1 MANFYVTISPIDTL
15 STSTYSIYFDEVKYS
30 NLMLSGVPQSTL
42 VGGLLVYFTGSA
54 ASATSVYVKNE
65 DPDCCCAVKSFI
77 LPTPSPTT
85 AAPTTSAPT
94 TAAPTTAAPTTT
106 APTTSAP
113 TTSAPTTSAPTTS
126 APTTPSPV
134 SPTCGYFG
142 VPFEKIS
149 GVGTLTGD
157 TDNQTINSG
166 TTSGT
171 TYIAGLLTTTCIN
184 TVIRLRALSGA
195 GGSYSQG
202 TVNIVNV
209 MGAPSGNY
217 SSTTALVGPGGGLTD
232 TQDVIIAN
240 VGTYDVTLNGF
251 FNAGSNPPSSVN
263 QVWITIELP

>member
-1 MANFYVTISPIDTL
+1 MATYYLTITPINTL
-15 STSTYSIYFDEVKYS
+15 STSTYSIYFNSIAPS
-30 NLMLSGVPQSTL
+30 NLIASGVLQSTL
-42 VGGLLVYFTGSA
+42 TGA
-54 ASATSVYVKNE
+54 GYPVDNTGRTSIIVKNE
-65 DPDCCCAVKSFI
+65 DPDCCCDAQSFVF
-77 LPTPSPTT
+77 PTPSPTATPTTTPTSQPTT
-85 AAPTTSAPT
+85 ATPTTQPTTPNPTTPNPTTPNPTTPNPTTSQPT
-94 TAAPTTAAPTTT
+94 PQPT
-106 APTTSAP
+106 SD
-113 TTSAPTTSAPTTS
+113 
-126 APTTPSPV
+126 
-134 SPTCGYFG
+134 TCGYFG
-142 VPFEKIS
+142 VPFEKVS
-149 GVGTLTGD
+149 GIGTLTGD

-166 TTSGT
+166 VTSGT

-217 SSTTALVGPGGGLTD
+217 SATTALVGPGGGVLD

-263 QVWITIELP
+263 QVWITVELP

>member
-1 MANFYVTISPIDTL
+1 MANYYVTISPIDTL

-54 ASATSVYVKNE
+54 VSATSVYVKNE

-134 SPTCGYFG
+134 SPVTKVFSNWSFVSGNNNWFG
-142 VPFEKIS
+142 DSNAGAIY
-149 GVGTLTGD
+149 GWATGF
-157 TDNQTINSG
+157 SG
-166 TTSGT
+166 TTIITGT
-171 TYIAGLLTTTCIN
+171 LVITGGSDNVSVCAAPAGTSALVSVTCDLVPTTGTNYSFSASKSIAG
-184 TVIRLRALSGA
+184 G
-195 GGSYSQG
+195 
-202 TVNIVNV
+202 
-209 MGAPSGNY
+209 PSCHDQV
-217 SSTTALVGPGGGLTD
+217 VGPG
-232 TQDVIIAN
+232 
-240 VGTYDVTLNGF
+240 TYTVTLRGVFGTNS
-251 FNAGSNPPSSVN
+251 AGQSVYIN
-263 QVWITIELP
+263 